1 MASSS
6 SFDIVCEMNLQEVT
20 NAVDQARREVA
31 NRYDFRGS
39 KCEIELDQQ
48 DNSLRLTADDEMKM
62 QTLIDVL
69 LTKLVK
75 REVPTKALVYGKTEP
90 SGKLLKKQISVQDE
104 LSKDQ
109 CKEITK
115 LIKDTKIKVQAQ
127 IQGDSVR
134 ITGKKKD
141 ELQTVMQELKSQ
153 NFDFDMQFTN
163 YR

>member
-39 KCEIELDQQ
+39 KCEIELDRQ

-90 SGKLLKKQISVQDE
+90 SGKVLKKQISVQNG

-109 CKEITK
+109 CKEGESDK
-115 LIKDTKIKVQAQ
+115 AFSHGSSQA
-127 IQGDSVR
+127 GTRDCVSPL
-134 ITGKKKD
+134 TSCKP
-141 ELQTVMQELKSQ
+141 
-153 NFDFDMQFTN
+153 
-163 YR
+163 

>member
-39 KCEIELDQQ
+39 KCEIELDRQ

-90 SGKLLKKQISVQDE
+90 SGKLLKKQTRLLIGEPYQVNYDE
-104 LSKDQ
+104 RSENVLQ
-109 CKEITK
+109 LR
-115 LIKDTKIKVQAQ
+115 LIGERFFDT
-127 IQGDSVR
+127 
-134 ITGKKKD
+134 
-141 ELQTVMQELKSQ
+141 L
-153 NFDFDMQFTN
+153 
-163 YR
+163 

>member
-39 KCEIELDQQ
+39 NCKIELDKQ
-48 DNSLRLTADDEMKM
+48 DHSLRLIADDEMKM
-62 QTLIDVL
+62 QTLIDIL

-90 SGKLLKKQISVQDE
+90 SGKVLKKQITVQE
-104 LSKDQ
+104 GLSKEQ
-109 CKEITK
+109 CREITK
-115 LIKDTKIKVQAQ
+115 LVKDTKLKVQAQ

-134 ITGKKKD
+134 VTGKNKD